1 MATITV
7 NRSDVRNALFAEST
21 NAGRNFRRSD
31 GVSEFEDI
39 VIDEQID
46 NSLDG
51 AWREATSKLSEKM
64 FEFLTGAVLA
74 NDSAQYVFAATT
86 QPVGLSDNIKQYI
99 VNYMMQD
106 WLASVRPDYRQR
118 YIDRAN
124 FEMDDLLRKLYK
136 KNPPSYS

>member
-1 MATITV
+1 
-7 NRSDVRNALFAEST
+7 
-21 NAGRNFRRSD
+21 
-31 GVSEFEDI
+31 
-39 VIDEQID
+39 
-46 NSLDG
+46 
-51 AWREATSKLSEKM
+51 
-64 FEFLTGAVLA
+64 FEFLTGSVLS

-86 QPVGLSDNIKQYI
+86 QPDGLTENIKQYL

-136 KNPPSYS
+136 KNPPTYS